1 MPIPNSNPPS
11 INLGSSGSNNINYV
25 DSPED
30 SSLFGGGFDA
40 NNAILSGE
48 SNEIKNSRR
57 CSILAGSNNTIDGKY
72 NAHIIGDYINASHHS
87 AFYVGCANGLFSIG
101 DVVAFHSSDENLKD
115 NIKNIKNP
123 LFKILSL
130 DAVEFDWNNKQ
141 STHKGHDIGLIAQQV
156 ELIAPEIVT
165 TRSSGYKAIKYEKLT
180 SLLVGAIK
188 EQQEQINFLNDRVEC
203 LLKKVDSM
211 S

>member
-1 MPIPNSNPPS
+1 MPIPNSNPPANPS
-11 INLGSSGSNNINYV
+11 SSGSTSINSV
-25 DSPED
+25 DSPRD
-30 SSLFGGGFDA
+30 SSLFGGGFDSSCV
-40 NNAILSGE
+40 ILSGE
-48 SNEIKNSRR
+48 SNQIINSRR
-57 CSILAGSNNTIDGKY
+57 CSILSGSNNTIDGKY
-72 NAHIIGDYINASHHS
+72 NAHIIGDYTAASVND
-87 AFYVGCANGLFSIG
+87 AFYIGCINGLFSIG
-101 DVVAFHSSDENLKD
+101 DVVAYHSSDKNLKD

-123 LFKILSL
+123 LSKILSL

-141 STHKGHDIGLIAQQV
+141 STHNGHDIGLIAQQV

-188 EQQEQINFLNDRVEC
+188 EQQEQIQTLTDKIEDLTRKVE
-203 LLKKVDSM
+203 SM

>member
-1 MPIPNSNPPS
+1 MPIPNSSPPS
-11 INLGSSGSNNINYV
+11 APSSSAPASVNYV
-25 DSPED
+25 ASPQD
-30 SSLFGGGFDA
+30 TTLFGGGFDSA
-40 NNAILSGE
+40 CAIFYGE
-48 SNEIKNSRR
+48 SNEIINSRR
-57 CSILAGSNNTIDGKY
+57 CSILAGSNNTIDEKY
-72 NAHIIGDYINASHHS
+72 NTHIIGDFIEADVDS
-87 AFYVGCANGLFSIG
+87 AFYIGCLNGLFSIG
-101 DVVAFHSSDENLKD
+101 DVVAYHSSDENLKD

-123 LFKILSL
+123 LSKILSL

-188 EQQEQINFLNDRVEC
+188 EQQEQINVLSDRVES
-203 LLKKVDSM
+203 LLKKLDSM